1 MGDDASETSASA
13 VAPAGDAEKAAEEK
27 KAEATPTAE
36 SIEKTLNL
44 AGEKL
49 AASPPPAA
57 EKGSKIDAD
66 REGVRG
72 DLARGLLWLLTL
84 LIGGLF
90 VFVGIGRV
98 GAEVLTQSVFP
109 SLVTLTG
116 TALGFYFG
124 SQSNKD
130 AGTKP

>member
-1 MGDDASETSASA
+1 MPDVPKSAQDASKTA
-13 VAPAGDAEKAAEEK
+13 VEPQPVDGV
-27 KAEATPTAE
+27 
-36 SIEKTLNL
+36 LNL
-44 AGEKL
+44 DEKGEQPETRP
-49 AASPPPAA
+49 APAA
-57 EKGSKIDAD
+57 EKINKLDAD

-84 LIGGLF
+84 LIGGLL

-98 GAEVLTQSVFP
+98 VPEVLTQSVFP

-130 AGTKP
+130 SRTK